1 MADLLT
7 TLRLLLIP
15 PLALA
20 MANPGFLPP
29 ALVLLLLL
37 VAIATDYFDG
47 RIARASGRAS
57 PRGQLYDHATD
68 FLFVTV
74 CLAALAAAGLL
85 SFLLPVLIIIAFS
98 QYVADSYW
106 LYRQRE
112 LRMSFLG
119 RWNGILY
126 FGPLLLVA
134 CGRLVPETAVLLDA
148 AVVLSQLLILST
160 LASIADRALAPIR
173 NRQPGRN

>member
-7 TLRLLLIP
+7 TLRLLLIA

-20 MANPGFLPP
+20 MADPGFLPP
-29 ALVLLLLL
+29 WLVLLLLL
-37 VAIATDYFDG
+37 IAIATDYFDG
-47 RIARASGRAS
+47 RVARALGRAS

-68 FLFVTV
+68 FLLVTIN
-74 CLAALAAAGLL
+74 LAALAYAGLI
-85 SFLLPVLIIIAFS
+85 SFLLPVLIIVAFS
-98 QYVADSYW
+98 QYVVDSYW

-134 CGRLVPETAVLLDA
+134 TGRLLPDDGLLLGA
-148 AVVLSQLLILST
+148 AVILSQLLILST
-160 LASIADRALAPIR
+160 LASIADRALAPMR
-173 NRQPGRN
+173 NRQAGKG